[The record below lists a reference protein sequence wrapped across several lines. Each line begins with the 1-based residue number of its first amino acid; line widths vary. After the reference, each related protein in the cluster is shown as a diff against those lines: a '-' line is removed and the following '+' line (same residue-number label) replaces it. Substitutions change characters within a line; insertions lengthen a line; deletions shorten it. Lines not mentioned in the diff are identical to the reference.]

1 MIYQTPRLPNG
12 SFDDAARLRSMSA
25 PRSVS
30 QETLVAPY
38 GGDVMMPD
46 PRHKIEQC
54 PRFDALGSVR
64 GLFRGSTERE
74 RSD

>member
-12 SFDDAARLRSMSA
+12 DGAARLRSMSA

-46 PRHKIEQC
+46 LQHKIEQC

-64 GLFRGSTERE
+64 GCFADRRE
-74 RSD
+74 ESE